1 MLSVVLA
8 MIAFVAPA
16 LLMALASSVAQS
28 AFEKCHQHYY
38 CIVHRGWK
46 MKGMDSQWANYV
58 ASLEETS
65 RSGNFIYVSRGKN
78 IRKTLKTT
86 LFARFS
92 HFPRFSATCFAGRK
106 ARVSNPAKNCGL
118 KSCCNIFPSNILM

>member
-1 MLSVVLA
+1 MTNSISQLINVLGDHTSGAIQQIDDKSGKALWQKRISNTLFKKSGIEYYNALLSVVLA

-65 RSGNFIYVSRGKN
+65 RSGNFILRIKKEIY
-78 IRKTLKTT
+78 
-86 LFARFS
+86 
-92 HFPRFSATCFAGRK
+92 
-106 ARVSNPAKNCGL
+106 
-118 KSCCNIFPSNILM
+118 